1 MMNARRSL
9 YSVVGINQPPK
20 IITIILHRQD
30 IGGGF
35 HKKKERLT
43 GRQMTNAKLPLSS
56 IWDRCGEKG
65 N

>member
-35 HKKKERLT
+35 HKKKGKT
-43 GRQMTNAKLPLSS
+43 YGKANDK
-56 IWDRCGEKG
+56 C
-65 N
+65 